1 MFADGIGGKSIR
13 GFLDPARRIPDLI
26 QQLVKR
32 AVHCHQLILQGFQV
46 MHDRS

>member
-1 MFADGIGGKSIR
+1 MFADGIGGKSIC

-26 QQLVKR
+26 QKLVKR
-32 AVHCHQLILQGFQV
+32 AVHCSQLIFQAFQV